1 MAVLVA
7 PTDIVVQA
15 PLPVVLETIMEL
27 EEVREAIN
35 QVTELP
41 QEAVGTVN
49 QDLVQEVAV
58 TVLLHLREVLE
69 AMEEVLVGREVLAEV
84 LVAV

>member
-1 MAVLVA
+1 MLVA